1 MTVRYPRCFARIGE
15 AKIPV
20 INCTINRTSKRHAST
35 FNADLSV
42 TEAARHGLSLAQ
54 IADWD
59 PVDVTILMSLAPD
72 LSDEREMITGKVD
85 LPNIAWGT
93 MHFAIRG
100 RDKSASLVESKRSEK
115 FQNQK
120 PKEIAEKIAKAH
132 GLSLKFKDGDSGFA
146 GKKYVQDFAH
156 LALNTTDWEILA
168 SLSSAL
174 GYRFYVDGTTL
185 YMEPKGAEQDSFDLV
200 WVPPDAYGPAYA
212 NIVNLTTRRDMSAA
226 RPIDVEVRS
235 WHHHSKKLFKSKARI
250 DGRGEPLPYRD
261 HHNGKTQE
269 QVEKLAKS
277 RARDI
282 ARHEL
287 SITWIGPATLDADV
301 RKTCNLSGT
310 GTIYDQSYATE
321 QINWSYGY
329 GQPFHMVVDA
339 TSAKRGRD
347 PEGEEGG
354 SSGNASTSD
363 TSSATPE
370 TQGPNQPR
378 SVPLPP
384 ARPAG
389 LGGGAPG
396 GTGPVISA

>member
-1 MTVRYPRCFARIGE
+1 MTVRYPKCFARIGE

-20 INCTINRTSKRHAST
+20 INCTVNRTAKRQADT

-42 TEAARHGLSLAQ
+42 TEAARYGLTLAK

-59 PVDVTILMSLAPD
+59 PVDVTILMSLAAD
-72 LSDEREMITGKVD
+72 GSDEREMITGKVD

-93 MHFAIRG
+93 MHFAIKG
-100 RDKSASLVESKRSEK
+100 RDKSASLVESKRNEK

-132 GLSLKFKDGDSGFA
+132 GLTLKFTGSDSGFA
-146 GKKYVQDFAH
+146 GKTYGQDFAH
-156 LALNTTDWEILA
+156 LALNTTDWEVLA
-168 SLSSAL
+168 SLSASI
-174 GYRFYVDGTTL
+174 GCRFYVDGKTL
-185 YMEPKGAEQDSFDLV
+185 YMEPKDTGKDSFDLI
-200 WVPPDAYGPAYA
+200 WVPPDEYGPAFA

-226 RPIDVEVRS
+226 RPIEVDVRS

-250 DGRGEPLPYRD
+250 DGKGEPLPYRD
-261 HHNGKTQE
+261 HHNGKTQD

-287 SITWIGPATLDADV
+287 SITWVGPATLDADV
-301 RKTCNLSGT
+301 RKVCNLSGT
-310 GTIYDQSYATE
+310 GTIYDQGYATE
-321 QINWSYGY
+321 QVNWSYGY

-339 TSAKRGRD
+339 TSAKSGRD
-347 PEGEEGG
+347 PEGNEG
-354 SSGNASTSD
+354 SPSEKTPN
-363 TSSATPE
+363 ATPE
-370 TQGPNQPR
+370 QQGPNKPQN
-378 SVPLPP
+378 VPLPP
-384 ARPAG
+384 QRPAG
-389 LGGGAPG
+389 LGGGVPG